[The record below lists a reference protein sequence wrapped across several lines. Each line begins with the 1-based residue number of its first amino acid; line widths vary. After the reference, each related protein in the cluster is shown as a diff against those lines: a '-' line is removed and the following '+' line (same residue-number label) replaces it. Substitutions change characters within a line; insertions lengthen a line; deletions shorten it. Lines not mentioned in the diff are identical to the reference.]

1 MQNQCCSFYCSGV
14 KFSKVM
20 LSLLLLSFCV
30 LVLSQNFAIALKNF
44 KKI

>member
-1 MQNQCCSFYCSGV
+1 MQDHCCLFYCSGFR
-14 KFSKVM
+14 FSKVI

-44 KKI
+44 EKI